1 MFKLNFD
8 VKKHLLDNGLEVV
21 TIKKDT
27 KITLINAF
35 KSIFGRR
42 KEKAY
47 ENIDE
52 KGISHFIE
60 HMLFK
65 GTKDRTY
72 EELNDEL
79 EFLGGEYNAYTDY
92 TSTVYTISCL
102 EEELINAI
110 EIIGD
115 MIINPDF
122 NSEELEKER
131 GVILAE
137 MRASKDDIE
146 DLSFKRTNE
155 VAFKNNPLRFD
166 VAGFEKNVKAYK
178 KNDLLDFYNKYYL
191 PNNSLV
197 TIVSSLEHEEAFNE
211 IKKVF
216 SPWKAGEKKE
226 VVISGENNIPKSVTT
241 IKNNIEQNTIV
252 YLYTFYDLSKDLELP
267 LRILNHRL
275 GESSNSLLFREVR
288 EKRGLAYDIYTSID
302 MTNSVKTLYLY
313 TSVGE
318 EDLESAKEAIDET
331 IESVKNGDLE
341 IGERDLELMK
351 KVHKTAVISTLEDP
365 SELCN
370 YMLHQ
375 GLDGEDFYEFLE
387 DMKRLNSLDINKIHK
402 VAKTVLNN
410 PTIHLLKSN

>member
-27 KITLINAF
+27 KITSINVGI
-35 KSIFGRR
+35 KVGSL
-42 KEKAY
+42 Y

-166 VAGFEKNVKAYK
+166 VAGLEKNVKAYK

-275 GESSNSLLFREVR
+275 GESSNSLLFRAVR
-288 EKRGLAYDIYTSID
+288 VKRGLAYDIYTSID
-302 MTNSVKTLYLY
+302 MTNNVKTLYIY

>member
-8 VKKHLLDNGLEVV
+8 VKRHFLDNGLEVI

-27 KITLINAF
+27 KITSINVGVRVG
-35 KSIFGRR
+35 SL
-42 KEKAY
+42 Y
-47 ENIDE
+47 EEMNE

-65 GTKDRTY
+65 GTKTRNY
-72 EELNDEL
+72 EELNDAL

-92 TSTVYTISCL
+92 ISTVYTISCL
-102 EEELINAI
+102 EEELKNAI

-115 MIINPDF
+115 MIINPEF
-122 NSEELEKER
+122 NKDELEKER

-137 MRASKDDIE
+137 IRSSKDDIE

-155 VAFKNNPLRFD
+155 IAFNKNPLRFD
-166 VAGFEKNVKAYK
+166 VAGLEKNVKSYKRDDLLNYYK
-178 KNDLLDFYNKYYL
+178 KYYTS
-191 PNNSLV
+191 NNSIV
-197 TIVSSLEHEEAFNE
+197 SIVSSYDHEEALEE

-216 SPWKAGEKKE
+216 SSWKPGEKINR
-226 VVISGENNIPKSVTT
+226 VVIEENNIPKLVTT
-241 IKNNIEQNTIV
+241 IKDNIEQNTIV
-252 YLYTFYDLSKDLELP
+252 YLYTFYSLSKELELP

-302 MTNSVKTLYLY
+302 MTNNVKTLYIY
-313 TSVGE
+313 TAVGE
-318 EDLESAKEAIDET
+318 DDLDSAIDAIDET
-331 IESVKNGDLE
+331 ILNVKNGKLS

-375 GLDGEDFYEFLE
+375 CLDGEDIYEFVD
-387 DMKRLNSLDINKIHK
+387 DMEKLNSLDIKKIND
-402 VAKTVLNN
+402 VANSVLNN
-410 PTIHLLKSN
+410 PTIHILKSN

>member
-27 KITLINAF
+27 KITSINLGV
-35 KSIFGRR
+35 KVGSL
-42 KEKAY
+42 Y
-47 ENIDE
+47 ENINE

-65 GTKDRTY
+65 GTKGRTY

-102 EEELINAI
+102 EEELNNAI
-110 EIIGD
+110 DILGD
-115 MIINPDF
+115 MIINPAFD
-122 NSEELEKER
+122 SDELEKER

-155 VAFKNNPLRFD
+155 VAFKNNPLRYD
-166 VAGFEKNVKAYK
+166 VAGLEKNVKTYK
-178 KNDLLDFYNKYYL
+178 REDLLDYYNRYYL
-191 PNNSLV
+191 PNNSLI
-197 TIVSSLEHEEAFNE
+197 TIVSSLEHEEAFKK
-211 IKKVF
+211 IKEVF
-216 SPWKAGEKKE
+216 SSWKTGETKE
-226 VVISGENNIPKSVTT
+226 IVISKENNISKSVTT
-241 IKNNIEQNTIV
+241 IKKNIEQNTIV
-252 YLYTFYDLSKDLELP
+252 YLYTFYNLSKDLELP

-302 MTNSVKTLYLY
+302 MTNNVKTLYIY

-318 EDLESAKEAIDET
+318 EDLEAAKKAIDET
-331 IESVKNGDLE
+331 IASVKSGDLE
-341 IGERDLELMK
+341 IGEKDLELMK

-402 VAKTVLNN
+402 VAEAVLNN
-410 PTIHLLKSN
+410 PTIHILKSN

>member
-27 KITLINAF
+27 KITSINVGI
-35 KSIFGRR
+35 KVGSL
-42 KEKAY
+42 Y

-166 VAGFEKNVKAYK
+166 VAGLEKNVKAYK

-216 SPWKAGEKKE
+216 SAWKDGEKKE
-226 VVISGENNIPKSVTT
+226 VVISGDNNIPKSVTT

-302 MTNSVKTLYLY
+302 MTNNVKTLYIY

>member
-27 KITLINAF
+27 KITSINVGI
-35 KSIFGRR
+35 KVGSL
-42 KEKAY
+42 Y

-166 VAGFEKNVKAYK
+166 VAGLEKNVKAYK

-302 MTNSVKTLYLY
+302 MTNSVKTLYIY

>member
-8 VKKHLLDNGLEVV
+8 VKRHFLDNGLEVI

-27 KITLINAF
+27 KITSINVGIRVG
-35 KSIFGRR
+35 SL
-42 KEKAY
+42 Y
-47 ENIDE
+47 EELQE

-65 GTKDRTY
+65 GTKTRNY
-72 EELNDEL
+72 EELNDAL

-102 EEELINAI
+102 EEELKNAI
-110 EIIGD
+110 EILGD
-115 MIINPDF
+115 MIINPEFDKK
-122 NSEELEKER
+122 ELEKER

-137 MRASKDDIE
+137 IRSSKDDIE

-155 VAFKNNPLRFD
+155 IAFNKNPLRFD
-166 VAGFEKNVKAYK
+166 VAGLEKNVKSYKREDLLSYYK
-178 KNDLLDFYNKYYL
+178 KYYTS
-191 PNNSLV
+191 NNSLV
-197 TIVSSLEHEEAFNE
+197 TVVSSYEHEEALEE

-216 SPWKAGEKKE
+216 SSWEPGEKINKT
-226 VVISGENNIPKSVTT
+226 VIEENNIPKLVTT
-241 IKNNIEQNTIV
+241 VKENIEQNTIV
-252 YLYTFYDLSKDLELP
+252 YLYTFYNLNKELELP

-302 MTNSVKTLYLY
+302 MTNNVKTLYIY
-313 TSVGE
+313 TAVGE
-318 EDLESAKEAIDET
+318 DDLDSAIEAIDET
-331 IESVKNGDLE
+331 ISNVKNGKLS

-375 GLDGEDFYEFLE
+375 GLDGEDIYEFVD
-387 DMKRLNSLDINKIHK
+387 DMEKLNSLDIKKIND
-402 VAKTVLNN
+402 VANSVLNN
-410 PTIHLLKSN
+410 PTIHILKSN

>member
-8 VKKHLLDNGLEVV
+8 VKRHFLDNGLEVI

-27 KITLINAF
+27 KITSINVGVRVG
-35 KSIFGRR
+35 SL
-42 KEKAY
+42 Y
-47 ENIDE
+47 EEMNE

-65 GTKDRTY
+65 GTKTRNY
-72 EELNDEL
+72 EELNDAL

-92 TSTVYTISCL
+92 KSTVYTISCL
-102 EEELINAI
+102 EEELKNAI

-115 MIINPDF
+115 MIINPEF
-122 NSEELEKER
+122 NKDELEKER

-137 MRASKDDIE
+137 MRSSKDDIE

-155 VAFKNNPLRFD
+155 IAFNKNPLRFD
-166 VAGFEKNVKAYK
+166 VAGLEKNVKSYKRDDLLNYYK
-178 KNDLLDFYNKYYL
+178 KYYTS
-191 PNNSLV
+191 NNSIV
-197 TIVSSLEHEEAFNE
+197 SIVSSYEHEEALEE

-216 SPWKAGEKKE
+216 SSWKPGEKVNKA
-226 VVISGENNIPKSVTT
+226 VIEENNIPKLVTT
-241 IKNNIEQNTIV
+241 IKDNIEQNTIV
-252 YLYTFYDLSKDLELP
+252 YLYTFYSLSKELELP

-302 MTNSVKTLYLY
+302 MTNNVKTLYIY
-313 TSVGE
+313 TAVGE
-318 EDLESAKEAIDET
+318 EDLDSAIDAIDET
-331 IESVKNGDLE
+331 ISNVKNGKLS

-375 GLDGEDFYEFLE
+375 CLDGEDIYEFVD
-387 DMKRLNSLDINKIHK
+387 DMEKLNSLDIKKINE
-402 VAKTVLNN
+402 VANSVLNN
-410 PTIHLLKSN
+410 PTIHILKSN

>member
-1 MFKLNFD
+1 MIKLNFD
-8 VKKHLLDNGLEVV
+8 VKKHKLENGLEVL

-27 KITLINAF
+27 QISSINVGI
-35 KSIFGRR
+35 KVGSLNES
-42 KEKAY
+42 K
-47 ENIDE
+47 DE

-60 HMLFK
+60 HMMFK
-65 GTKDRTY
+65 GTTKRGF
-72 EELNDEL
+72 EKLNDDL
-79 EFLGGEYNAYTDY
+79 ESLGGEYNAYTDY
-92 TSTVYTISCL
+92 SITVYSISCL
-102 EEELINAI
+102 EEELGNEI
-110 EIIGD
+110 ELLGD
-115 MIINPDF
+115 MVT
-122 NSEELEKER
+122 NSVFLKEEIEKER

-137 MRASKDDIE
+137 MKASMDSVE

-155 VAFKNNPLRFD
+155 VAFKNNPLRID
-166 VAGFEKNVKAYK
+166 VAGLEKNVKAYK

-302 MTNSVKTLYLY
+302 MTNNVKTLYIY

>member
-27 KITLINAF
+27 KITSINVGI
-35 KSIFGRR
+35 KVGSL
-42 KEKAY
+42 Y

-166 VAGFEKNVKAYK
+166 VAGLEKNVKAYK

-216 SPWKAGEKKE
+216 SPWKAGKKKE
-226 VVISGENNIPKSVTT
+226 VVISEENNIPKSVTT

-302 MTNSVKTLYLY
+302 MTNNVKTLYIY

-318 EDLESAKEAIDET
+318 EDLEAAKEAIDET

>member
-8 VKKHLLDNGLEVV
+8 VKKHILDNGLEVI

-27 KITLINAF
+27 KITSINIGI
-35 KSIFGRR
+35 KVGSL
-42 KEKAY
+42 Y
-47 ENIDE
+47 EDMNE

-65 GTKDRTY
+65 GTKTRNY

-102 EEELINAI
+102 EEEIKNAI
-110 EIIGD
+110 NILGD
-115 MIINPDF
+115 MIINPAFD
-122 NSEELEKER
+122 SEELEKER

-155 VAFKNNPLRFD
+155 AAFKNNPLRYD
-166 VAGFEKNVKAYK
+166 VAGLERNVKSYK
-178 KNDLLDFYNKYYL
+178 RNDLLEYYNRYYI
-191 PNNSLV
+191 PNNSLI
-197 TIVSSLEHEEAFNE
+197 TMVSSFDHDDAFNE

-216 SPWKAGEKKE
+216 SPWKAGEKENK
-226 VVISGENNIPKSVTT
+226 VISEEINIPKSVTT
-241 IKNNIEQNTIV
+241 IKENIEQNTIV
-252 YLYTFYDLSKDLELP
+252 YLYTFYNLSKDLELP

-302 MTNSVKTLYLY
+302 MTNNVKTLYIY

-318 EDLESAKEAIDET
+318 EDLSSAIEAIDET
-331 IESVKNGDLE
+331 IYSVKNGDLA
-341 IGERDLELMK
+341 IVERDLDLMK

-375 GLDGEDFYEFLE
+375 GLDGEELYEFVE
-387 DMKRLNSLDINKIHK
+387 DMEKLNSLDINKIHE
-402 VAKTVLNN
+402 AAETVLNN
-410 PTIHLLKSN
+410 PTIHILKSY

>member
-1 MFKLNFD
+1 MLKLNFD
-8 VKKHLLDNGLEVV
+8 VKRHFLDNGLEVI
-21 TIKKDT
+21 TIKKDS
-27 KITLINAF
+27 KISSINVGI
-35 KSIFGRR
+35 KVGSL
-42 KEKAY
+42 Y
-47 ENIDE
+47 EEINE

-65 GTKDRTY
+65 GTKSRTY

-102 EEELINAI
+102 EEEIKNAI
-110 EIIGD
+110 DILGD
-115 MIINPDF
+115 MIINPAF
-122 NSEELEKER
+122 NSNELEKER

-155 VAFKNNPLRFD
+155 VAFNKNPIKYD
-166 VAGFEKNVKAYK
+166 VAGLEENVKSYK
-178 KNDLLDFYNKYYL
+178 RKDLLNYYNKYYL

-197 TIVSSLEHEEAFNE
+197 TMVSSYDHTEAFEE

-216 SPWKAGEKKE
+216 SNWKIGEKPNKSF
-226 VVISGENNIPKSVTT
+226 VKENNLQKSVTT
-241 IKNNIEQNTIV
+241 IKDNIEQNTIV
-252 YLYTFYDLSKDLELP
+252 YLYTFYDLNKDLELP

-302 MTNSVKTLYLY
+302 MTNNVKTLYIY
-313 TSVGE
+313 TAVGE
-318 EDLESAKEAIDET
+318 EDLNSAIEAIDET
-331 IESVKNGDLE
+331 IASVKSGDLE
-341 IGERDLELMK
+341 IGEKDLELMK

-375 GLDGEDFYEFLE
+375 ALDREDIYEFVD
-387 DMKRLNSLDINKIHK
+387 DMEKLNGLDINKIHE
-402 VAKTVLNN
+402 VAKKVLNN
-410 PTIHLLKSN
+410 PTIHILKS